1 MESVEQEE
9 VELAVNNMQKVDA
22 VFGKKKKKI
31 KKSEYDFYISVCQFL
46 SMTNQIL
53 HSRHILLSLA

>member
-22 VFGKKKKKI
+22 VFGKKKKK
-31 KKSEYDFYISVCQFL
+31 KKSEYDFYISV
-46 SMTNQIL
+46 S
-53 HSRHILLSLA
+53 SYP